1 MGVAI
6 VFKFEQP
13 KVETSHVI
21 KTRTVPTYRLYTGQ
35 QRIRMDVSTDFVRGC
50 LLYDFKVGLSA
61 AASSRRICQAFG
73 NSAMNERTARRWFKK
88 FKSGDLSLRDERR
101 SGRPQVLNDGVL
113 KAAIEEDS
121 SLTCG
126 ELARQLNVS
135 DETVRLHLHRLDHP
149 MKAHLNHGV
158 VSSRFKR
165 STKSSTE
172 MSIEEK
178 EAHEQ
183 VEMTTKR
190 KIAESGDSVHTRT
203 LPFKCSPHSG
213 QQAVQELG
221 ERPGSNS
228 SKGKCSKR
236 VQKSKSKQIGVQRE
250 TKARG
255 RMTRGTSNGG
265 ASDCSE
271 EGAVVDFSFVKEE
284 LNSNDL
290 VIKEH
295 NVGEYFL
302 KEEMDGMDE
311 VVVKEKNV
319 DESLMDEDEFHVKV
333 DSSLDYIMKEEH
345 EIDERLKE
353 EPGGMPAE
361 DCNGKEV
368 KEWCIEGCII
378 KQEVVEEL

>member
-1 MGVAI
+1 MAMFTDVDLAMIAI
-6 VFKFEQP
+6 ILDEEEEVEQQM
-13 KVETSHVI
+13 KKGKWVHEAWKKRETEGEFA
-21 KTRTVPTYRLYTGQ
+21 TLYKELIGDETTFL
-35 QRIRMDVSTDFVRGC
+35 S
-50 LLYDFKVGLSA
+50 KVGFGEGEGCVCK
-61 AASSRRICQAFG
+61 SSCG
-73 NSAMNERTARRWFKK
+73 PPS
-88 FKSGDLSLRDERR
+88 
-101 SGRPQVLNDGVL
+101 
-113 KAAIEEDS
+113 KADS
-121 SLTCG
+121 HS
-126 ELARQLNVS
+126 S
-135 DETVRLHLHRLDHP
+135 KPYHP